1 MTVSLSRL
9 RRPIVQTLFDTL
21 LARINSGEYKPGA
34 WLPTERELSMEFG
47 VDRYA
52 VRAVLAALAESGQIV
67 RQPGKRPWVREA
79 ADSRNGVPV
88 VQSVNRR
95 DPLRFIS
102 VILPQHLLYP
112 TSHAILCGI
121 QSALR
126 QSQCNRRLVLF
137 DNNDST
143 PELAHRE
150 YAALEA
156 ALEDGAAG
164 VILWHKGGDT
174 TLPLLQKLAAN
185 QVPVV
190 YVDRYPQSLHCD
202 FVGIDNGQCA
212 ADAVEYFVGLGHS
225 RIGLV
230 SNDEGVTAVYEREA
244 GFLDSMS
251 QHGLQADE
259 GSILHIPFSGH
270 PGGEIVHE
278 FMNRKRPTAIF
289 CVNDYSAFRTQA
301 ILEEQGIVIPR
312 DVSIAGCDD
321 IERFSPR
328 PAVLTTFRQ
337 PWESIGVRA
346 GKLLLKRLAETETT
360 PNMHIMLSAA
370 LLERT
375 TSGPANQT

>member
-1 MTVSLSRL
+1 M
-9 RRPIVQTLFDTL
+9 
-21 LARINSGEYKPGA
+21 
-34 WLPTERELSMEFG
+34 PTERELSIEFG

-52 VRAVLAALAESGQIV
+52 VRAVLAALADSGQIV

-79 ADSRNGVPV
+79 ADSRNGA
-88 VQSVNRR
+88 SVTQVASRR

-121 QSALR
+121 QNALR

-143 PELAHRE
+143 PDLAHRE
-150 YAALEA
+150 YAGLEA

-174 TLPLLQKLAAN
+174 TLPLLQKLAAQ

-190 YVDRYPQSLHCD
+190 YVDRYPQTLNCD
-202 FVGIDNGQCA
+202 FVGIDNAQCA

-225 RIGLV
+225 RIALV
-230 SNDEGVTAVYEREA
+230 SNDEAVTAVNERET
-244 GFLDSMS
+244 GFLDAMS
-251 QHGLQADE
+251 QHGLEATAD
-259 GSILHIPFSGH
+259 SILRIPFSGT
-270 PGGEIVHE
+270 PSAELVTA
-278 FMNRKRPTAIF
+278 FMKRIRPSAIF
-289 CVNDYSAFRTQA
+289 CVNDYSAFRMQA
-301 ILEEQGIVIPR
+301 ILEEQGIDIPGQ
-312 DVSIAGCDD
+312 VSIVGCDD

-328 PAVLTTFRQ
+328 PAVLSTFRQ
-337 PWESIGVRA
+337 PWEAIGVRA
-346 GKLLLKRLAETETT
+346 GKLLLKRLAETDPS
-360 PNMHIMLSAA
+360 PNLHIMLSAA

-375 TSGPANQT
+375 TSGPVSTQ